1 MFKNI
6 SNLSLFYQNFKIA
19 LRSALVYDFK
29 VIVGKRQVF
38 RYLTRVNSVLDFT
51 LNPYS
56 THQFLFVPMTRL
68 HREVAVTIALFL
80 LSLCHL

>member
-1 MFKNI
+1 MK
-6 SNLSLFYQNFKIA
+6 
-19 LRSALVYDFK
+19 
-29 VIVGKRQVF
+29 VF
-38 RYLTRVNSVLDFT
+38 RYLTSVNSALDFT

-68 HREVAVTIALFL
+68 HRKVAVAIALFL